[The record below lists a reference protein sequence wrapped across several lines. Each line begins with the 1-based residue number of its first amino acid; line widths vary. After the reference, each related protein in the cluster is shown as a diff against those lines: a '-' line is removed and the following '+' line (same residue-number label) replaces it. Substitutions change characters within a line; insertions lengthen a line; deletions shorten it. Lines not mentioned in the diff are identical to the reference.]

1 MVDDRPENQGLPP
14 ESERPKREPPTI
26 DLDASE
32 VSSETAK
39 ASAAASAE
47 ASADA
52 PSEPLA
58 SEAPVSE
65 APVSQPAPAPV
76 SPWIVAPV
84 SGAAAAALVIG
95 VGWMLGWP
103 VVQPAAPPPVQQLNA
118 AAIDGLT
125 GRIAGLETKINKPLA
140 PVPDPAALARIETL
154 EKSLTALRGELAA
167 TRAQGEKLAVA
178 INEVKSA
185 PRADGVPAPD
195 LSAINQQIAGIETAV
210 RAQAAEIAQQASKL
224 ANAKPADV
232 KPADDL
238 PLRRI
243 VAAALLDVLVRT
255 GDPYPAALTTAKSLA
270 PNADA
275 LKPLDQFAATGVP
288 NAGRLSSELLTLVP
302 KLQPAVPQD
311 TATTGTG
318 IVERLQAGA
327 AKLVR
332 IERTDTSGSDRG
344 AVVARATAAAL
355 RNDANEARRELKT
368 LAPADRAA
376 AQAWLDKADA
386 RDAALAA
393 SRQFAADAMNVLAK
407 PAQ

>member
-1 MVDDRPENQGLPP
+1 MVDDRPENQGSPP

-26 DLDASE
+26 DLEATE
-32 VSSETAK
+32 VTSETAK

-47 ASADA
+47 AAAEAA
-52 PSEPLA
+52 PEPEPPA
-58 SEAPVSE
+58 
-65 APVSQPAPAPV
+65 SQPAPAPI

-84 SGAAAAALVIG
+84 SGAVAAALVIG

-103 VVQPAAPPPVQQLNA
+103 AIQPAAAPPAPQLNA

-125 GRIAGLETKINKPLA
+125 GRVAGLEAKIGKPA
-140 PVPDPAALARIETL
+140 AQAADPASLARIEAM
-154 EKSLTALRGELAA
+154 EKSLAALRSDLAA
-167 TRAQGEKLAVA
+167 SRAQNEKLAST

-185 PRADGVPAPD
+185 PRADGAPAPD
-195 LSAINQQIAGIETAV
+195 LSGINEQIAKIESAV
-210 RAQAAEIAQQASKL
+210 RTQAAEIAQQASKI
-224 ANAKPADV
+224 ADIKPAEA

-238 PLRRI
+238 PLRRV

-255 GDPYPAALTTAKSLA
+255 GDPYPAALAAAKAVA

-275 LKPLDQFAATGVP
+275 LKPLEPFAATGVP
-288 NAGRLSSELLTLVP
+288 HAGRLSSELLTLVP
-302 KLQPAVPQD
+302 KLSPAVPQD
-311 TATTGTG
+311 NATTGSG

-332 IERTDTSGSDRG
+332 IERADAVGSDRG

-355 RNDANEARRELKT
+355 RNDFKEARRELKT

-376 AQAWLDKADA
+376 AQPWLDKVDA